1 MFTILF
7 TDRSDN
13 TTEIM
18 ICNSQGDVLRHAV
31 DRNGEEAENAYLVGQ
46 SDLFP
51 VACVG
56 DISATIE
63 AAMIMLRGR

>member
-7 TDRSDN
+7 TDRSNN
-13 TTEIM
+13 TVLIM

-51 VACVG
+51 VTYNG
-56 DISATIE
+56 DIDATIK
-63 AAMIMLRGR
+63 AAITMLQGR